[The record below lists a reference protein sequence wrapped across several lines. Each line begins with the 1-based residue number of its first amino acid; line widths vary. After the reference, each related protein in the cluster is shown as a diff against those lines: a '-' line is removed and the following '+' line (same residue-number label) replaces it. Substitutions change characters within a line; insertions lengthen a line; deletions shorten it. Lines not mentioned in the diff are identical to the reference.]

1 MSFQPKV
8 SIRCILTAAAFLCC
22 AGCGRIAGS
31 DQTSTTNDGSSVSVV
46 AESAVQPEASS
57 ETQTDAQPWEPEQA
71 VTVLSSFSAS
81 AVPSMADLGDGRVFC
96 CWTDFATDGED
107 CGTGVCIVDL
117 ATDAVEDFTFFDQY
131 LEYER
136 MFPDGSVLFT
146 SYIDGCFYLMDEAF
160 TLTRLNTP
168 DTDGQFSSNRS
179 LYYYEKDGALYALNL
194 ATGEET
200 CIPLE
205 DEFRIASLGSICADE
220 DYLFCWVLTSLYSY
234 AQCMALVDTA
244 NGNVLLLDPDLS
256 DVGCVS
262 NSFYSLEWVPD
273 TEDCQ
278 LFYGALHGDDPLHRY
293 TISADEDTYFDV
305 TLLPYSD
312 YVFSTIYTWTED
324 AVEAEEVSSRLYRM
338 NADGNVEV
346 ADLEETGL
354 QYTPYSF
361 VYLPEQNL
369 IVVGFYADDS
379 SRMAILDLE
388 QLTFFPAGQA
398 EEVSA
403 AERIDSETLAAYQAE
418 LAPVALPDT
427 MSDARAK
434 ADELEET
441 YSVHILLGAQCA
453 GPCDASEF
461 DVTTTDEIGLAD
473 ECADVLAALEEL
485 ESALVLYPSDFFARF
500 QTENGEDGI
509 YFLLTGAIGSD
520 RNMDVAGF
528 EYGMESREYICV
540 DITEPNYALQ
550 QNFCHELWHAT
561 ENKIFDTDFYGFYD
575 GSWDACNPEG
585 FEYYYSYD
593 YLDYAEDAQAY
604 TYFGG
609 AEEVYFVDSYAQSY
623 DKEDRARIMEYIMTD
638 DDTATALMAYP
649 AMQQKL
655 QIMCDGINEA
665 FDTENWTD
673 VRWEQYLDSTTSD

>member
-1 MSFQPKV
+1 MSFQLRASV
-8 SIRCILTAAAFLCC
+8 RYILAAAALLCC
-22 AGCGRIAGS
+22 TGCGRIAGS
-31 DQTSTTNDGSSVSVV
+31 DPTSTMSDASSASVV

-57 ETQTDAQPWEPEQA
+57 EPQAEAQPWEPEQA
-71 VTVLSSFSAS
+71 VTALSSFSAS
-81 AVPSMADLGDGRVFC
+81 AVPSMADLGDGCVFC

-117 ATDAVEDFTFFDQY
+117 AADAVEDFALFDQY

-136 MFPDGSVLFT
+136 MFSDGSTLFV
-146 SYIDGCFYLMDEAF
+146 SYTEGCFYLMDETF
-160 TLTRLNTP
+160 TLTKLDTP
-168 DTDGQFSSNRS
+168 NTDGQFSADRS
-179 LYYYEKDGALYALNL
+179 LYYYDKDGSLYALNL
-194 ATGEET
+194 ATGTET
-200 CIPLE
+200 YIPLE
-205 DEFRIASLGSICADE
+205 HEFRLASLSSIDADE
-220 DYLFCWVLTSLYSY
+220 DYLFCWVRTSLYSY
-234 AQCMALVDTA
+234 DQCMALVDA
-244 NGNVLLLDPDLS
+244 ASGDVLLLDPNLS
-256 DVGCVS
+256 DVACVDG
-262 NSFYSLEWVPD
+262 SFCSLEWVPD

-278 LFYGALHGDDPLHRY
+278 LVYGALEGDEPLLRY
-293 TISADEDTYFDV
+293 TISAAEGTYFDV
-305 TLLPYSD
+305 TLLPFSD
-312 YVFSTIYTWTED
+312 YAFSTTYTWTED
-324 AVEAEEVSSRLYRM
+324 NVEAEEVSSLLYRR
-338 NADGNVEV
+338 NADGSVEV
-346 ADLEETGL
+346 ADLEEAGL

-361 VYLPEQNL
+361 VYLAEQNL
-369 IVVGFYADDS
+369 IAVSFYADDS
-379 SRMAILDLE
+379 SRMAILDPE
-388 QLTFFPAGQA
+388 QMTFSPAGQA
-398 EEVSA
+398 EEVSS

-453 GPCDASEF
+453 GACDASEF

-473 ECADVLAALEEL
+473 ECADVLAALDEL
-485 ESALVLYPSDFFARF
+485 ESALVLYPSDFFAQF
-500 QTENGEDGI
+500 QTETGEDGI

-593 YLDYAEDAQAY
+593 YLDYAEGAQAY

-638 DDTATALMAYP
+638 DDTAQALMAYP

-655 QIMCDGINEA
+655 QIMCDGINAA

-673 VRWEQYLDSTTSD
+673 VRWEHYLDSTTSD